1 MCISSVLTVITP
13 WGKEG
18 SVYSCFCF
26 FLNHPHYSVEKV
38 EAMRYEGT
46 YYSHPAGT

>member
-1 MCISSVLTVITP
+1 M
-13 WGKEG
+13 GKG
-18 SVYSCFCF
+18 GLCVQLFLVF
-26 FLNHPHYSVEKV
+26 FNHPHFSVEKV